1 MARSEIQPAVYV
13 MVNWRNGTF
22 YVGHTANLPRRI
34 EEHREGRGSAFTR
47 KHHIRRLVWYEF
59 HDSLDDAQRRESLI
73 KRWSRRY
80 KLDLVEKLNPGW
92 RDLYHDL
99 A

>member
-1 MARSEIQPAVYV
+1 MARGEIQPAVYV

-22 YVGHTANLPRRI
+22 YVGHTADLPRRI

-80 KLDLVEKLNPGW
+80 KLDLVEKVNPEW

>member
-1 MARSEIQPAVYV
+1 MARGEIQPAVYV

>member
-1 MARSEIQPAVYV
+1 MARGEIQPAVYV
-13 MVNWRNGTF
+13 MLNWRNGTF
-22 YVGHTANLPRRI
+22 YVGHTADLPRRI
-34 EEHREGRGSAFTR
+34 EEHREGRGAAFTR

-59 HDSLDDAQRRESLI
+59 HDSLDDAQRQERLI
-73 KRWSRRY
+73 KRWRRKY
-80 KLDLVEKLNPGW
+80 KLDLVEKRNPAW

>member
-1 MARSEIQPAVYV
+1 MARGEIQPAVYV

-22 YVGHTANLPRRI
+22 YVGHTADLARRI

>member
-1 MARSEIQPAVYV
+1 MARGEIPPAVYV

-22 YVGHTANLPRRI
+22 YVGHTADLPRRI

>member
-1 MARSEIQPAVYV
+1 MARGEIQPAVYV

-22 YVGHTANLPRRI
+22 YVGHTADLPRRI
-34 EEHREGRGSAFTR
+34 EEHREGRGSAFTK

-80 KLDLVEKLNPGW
+80 KLDLVEKVNPEW

>member
-1 MARSEIQPAVYV
+1 MGQREIQAAVYM

-22 YVGHTANLPRRI
+22 YVGHTADLPRRI
-34 EEHREGRGSAFTR
+34 EEHREGRGSVFTR
-47 KHHIRRLVWYEF
+47 KHQIRRLVWYEF
-59 HDSLDDAQRRESLI
+59 HDTLDDAQRREGLI
-73 KRWSRRY
+73 KRWNRKY
-80 KLDLVEKLNPGW
+80 KLDLIEEHNPEW